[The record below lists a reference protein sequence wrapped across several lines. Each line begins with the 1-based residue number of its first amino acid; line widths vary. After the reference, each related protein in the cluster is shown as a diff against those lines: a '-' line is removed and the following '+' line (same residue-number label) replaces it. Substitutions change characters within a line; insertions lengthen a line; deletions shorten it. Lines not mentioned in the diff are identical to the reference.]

1 MWSDIKTLVTEPS
14 VLFSQL
20 KQVPKVKAA
29 LFIVFILSFIDM
41 FIGAFYVDGSIYS
54 EVGIGEMGNMWLS
67 LVPMSIASVFG
78 PILLLT
84 VVTFVIWLIT
94 KVVKTA
100 ATFTQLFSMYTY
112 IFLLVSFGQVLN
124 TLIQAMVGADGLT
137 KVTSIG
143 YLLGSD
149 MSSSLHLLEVFF
161 IWEMI
166 LVGIG
171 LQYTAGLRKKW
182 AWVLVGIY
190 MLCILLIT
198 II

>member
-1 MWSDIKTLVTEPS
+1 MWSDLKALVTEPS

-54 EVGIGEMGNMWLS
+54 EVGLGEMGNMWLS
-67 LVPMSIASVFG
+67 LVPMSIGSVFG

-84 VVTFVIWLIT
+84 IVTFVIWLIT
-94 KVVKTA
+94 KVAKTD

-112 IFLLVSFGQVLN
+112 IVLLISFGQVLN
-124 TLIQAMVGADGLT
+124 TLMQAMVGGDGLT

-149 MSSSLHLLEVFF
+149 VSSPLHLLEVFF

-171 LQYTAGLRKKW
+171 LQYTAGLRKNW
-182 AWVLVGIY
+182 AWGLVGIY
-190 MLCILLIT
+190 MLFILLIT
-198 II
+198 IM